1 MYRGLI
7 DNLAFVYGFICKG
20 RGKLNEKDMR
30 AVVNGAHTI
39 VANAPAVLG
48 AEEATKEDGKDLQLA
63 LKMDQQIEEAAVFLT
78 SLEII

>member
-1 MYRGLI
+1 MYRGLV

-20 RGKLNEKDMR
+20 RGKLNESDMR

-48 AEEATKEDGKDLQLA
+48 TEEATKEDGKDLQLA